1 MRARASIRAQVQPP
15 APTMRDLAMVLFRQ
29 RWAFRWAAGAALVAT
44 IVYACMGSNYQADMK
59 ILVRHGRADAPVS
72 ANESAP
78 LDVTRL
84 QVTEEELNSEVEL
97 VRDGDVLKRAVEETG
112 IGMGGWPDYLH
123 WGESR
128 SQRVERAAR
137 RLAGK
142 LKVDAVKKT
151 NLIAVRYAAD
161 DPQTAAKVL
170 RAVAEQYL
178 GKHTAVHRPSG
189 ELVFFEQQTSEAKRQ
204 LEDSKSELLRFEE
217 SRGVVAA
224 ALQRDLALQ
233 KLSEV
238 DAGER
243 QTQVELA
250 ETEQRISALREQVS
264 RLPQRSTTQ
273 IRTADNPELMKSLK
287 ANLLDLQ
294 LKRIQLLT
302 KFEPNHRLVQEVEQ
316 QIGQT
321 QSAIAAEALTP
332 LRDETTDKD
341 ARYEWANAELV
352 KAQVHWKDL
361 EAREFAANRQKMAY
375 ARNALEL
382 GKDAVAQDDLISREK
397 AAEENNLLYVKKRE
411 EARMDDALDARGIVN
426 VAIAEEPVAPAL
438 PVWPTSMILAV
449 GLIAS
454 GSAGVGAA
462 FAADYLTPNF
472 RDPDD
477 VLANLGTPVLACLP
491 RESSGELC
499 E

>member
-1 MRARASIRAQVQPP
+1 
-15 APTMRDLAMVLFRQ
+15 MVLFRQ
-29 RWAFRWAAGAALVAT
+29 RKAFRWAAGAVLVAT
-44 IVYACMGSNYQADMK
+44 IVYAFVGPKYESNMK
-59 ILVRHGRADAPVS
+59 VLVRHGRADAPVS

-97 VRDGDVLKRAVEETG
+97 LRDDEVLKGAVEESGVGT
-112 IGMGGWPDYLH
+112 GGWLDSWH

-128 SQRVERAAR
+128 PQKVERAAR

-142 LKVDAVKKT
+142 LKVEPVKKT

-161 DPQTAAKVL
+161 DPQVAAKVL

-178 GKHTAVHRPSG
+178 EKHTAVHRPSG
-189 ELVFFEQQTSEAKRQ
+189 ELGFFEQQTSESRRQ
-204 LEDSKSELLRFEE
+204 LEDSESALLRFAGN
-217 SRGVVAA
+217 RGVVAA

-233 KLSEV
+233 KLSEM
-238 DAGER
+238 DAGDR
-243 QTQVELA
+243 QTQVQLA
-250 ETEQRISALREQVS
+250 ETEQRISGLREQLS

-273 IRTADNPELMKSLK
+273 IRTSDNPELMKSLK

-302 KFEPNHRLVQEVEQ
+302 KFEPSHKLVQEVDR
-316 QIGQT
+316 QIGRT

-341 ARYEWANAELV
+341 ARYEWADAELI
-352 KAQVHWKDL
+352 KAQVQRKDL
-361 EAREFAANRQKMAY
+361 EARESATNWQKVAY
-375 ARNALEL
+375 AKTALEL
-382 GKDAVAQDDLISREK
+382 GKDAVVQDDLISRER
-397 AAEENNLLYVKKRE
+397 AAEENYLLYVKKRE

-438 PVWPTSMILAV
+438 PVWSTSMILAV

-462 FAADYLTPNF
+462 FAADYLTPSF

-477 VLANLGTPVLACLP
+477 VIAYLGAPVLACLP

>member
-1 MRARASIRAQVQPP
+1 MAGADIVRRRVEPP
-15 APTMRDLAMVLFRQ
+15 VPTMRDLAMVLFRQ
-29 RWAFRWAAGAALVAT
+29 RKVFRWAAGAVLVAT
-44 IVYACMGSNYQADMK
+44 IVCACVGNEYQANMK
-59 ILVRHGRADAPVS
+59 ILVRHGRADAAVS

-78 LDVTRL
+78 LDITRL

-97 VRDGDVLKRAVEETG
+97 LRDDEVLKKTVEETG
-112 IGMGGWPDYLH
+112 VGMGGWLDFWH

-128 SQRVERAAR
+128 PQKVERAAR

-142 LKVDAVKKT
+142 LKVEPVKKT

-161 DPQTAAKVL
+161 DPQLAAKVL
-170 RAVAEQYL
+170 RAVSEHYL
-178 GKHTAVHRPSG
+178 EKHTAVHRPSG
-189 ELVFFEQQTSEAKRQ
+189 ELGFFEQQTSQSERQ
-204 LEDSKSELLRFEE
+204 LKDSESALLQFAGN
-217 SRGVVAA
+217 RGVVAA

-243 QTQVELA
+243 QTQVDLA
-250 ETEQRISALREQVS
+250 ETEQRISGLREQLS

-273 IRTADNPELMKSLK
+273 IRTSDNPELMKSLK

-294 LKRIQLLT
+294 VKRIQLLT
-302 KFEPNHRLVQEVEQ
+302 KFEPSHRLVEEVER

-321 QSAIAAEALTP
+321 QSAIATEAQTP

-341 ARYEWANAELV
+341 TRYEWADAELAN
-352 KAQVHWKDL
+352 AQLQRKDL
-361 EAREFAANRQKMAY
+361 EAREFAAHQQKLAY
-375 ARNALEL
+375 ARMALEL

-397 AAEENNLLYVKKRE
+397 AAEENYLLYVKKRE
-411 EARMDDALDARGIVN
+411 EARMGDALDARGIVN
-426 VAIAEEPVAPAL
+426 AAIAEEPMAPAL
-438 PVWPTSMILAV
+438 PVWSTSMILAV

-454 GSAGVGAA
+454 GGAGVGAA
-462 FAADYLTPNF
+462 FAADYVTPSF

-477 VLANLGTPVLACLP
+477 VITYLGTPVLACLP
-491 RESSGELC
+491 RESSSEWF